1 MRYLQISF
9 LCLFA
14 ASFGLIIA
22 ERSRLSQEQERAPEP
37 LPLARYV
44 AGDALEPGLGIQDYR
59 DIAIT
64 SLIQINKAISAAA
77 SGEAASADLIQAYQS
92 LLEAP
97 VPPLYRS
104 LHTSLI
110 FLAKEAVKGEFS
122 DINFLKEKQTQLYMQ
137 YPWLPA
143 VSDQP

>member
-9 LCLFA
+9 LFLFA

-22 ERSRLSQEQERAPEP
+22 ERSRISQEPKRAPEP

-44 AGDALEPGLGIQDYR
+44 AGDAVEPGPGIQDYR
-59 DIAIT
+59 DVVIA
-64 SLIQINKAISAAA
+64 SVLQINGVIEALADSAGVVPDA
-77 SGEAASADLIQAYQS
+77 GGAYDS
-92 LLEAP
+92 LLASP
-97 VPPLYRS
+97 VPPIYRS

-110 FLAKEAVKGEFS
+110 FLAKEAAKGEFS
-122 DINFLKEKQTQLYMQ
+122 DINLLKEKQALLYAQ

-143 VSDQP
+143 VADQP